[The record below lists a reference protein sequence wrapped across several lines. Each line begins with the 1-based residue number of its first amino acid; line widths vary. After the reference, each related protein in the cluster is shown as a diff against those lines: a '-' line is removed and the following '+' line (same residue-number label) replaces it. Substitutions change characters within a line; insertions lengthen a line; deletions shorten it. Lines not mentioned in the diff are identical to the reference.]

1 MYTNSAYWN
10 QSKTDFHDQTHPLFI
25 ESCGICRLYT
35 LDKRPTNRPNGRLDY
50 QILYVAAG
58 KAYFMING
66 KERIVESGNMVIYR
80 PKEPQ
85 LYYYHAVDQT
95 EVCWIH
101 FTGNDVENI
110 LNRYGIHPDTHVF
123 YTGTSMEYK
132 NLFLSVI
139 QELQLTKEDYEEM
152 LVHYFMELLIRIH
165 RMSFVKPHKK
175 SMQIFRDMDEA
186 VEYFRQHYSEPISV
200 EAYAAEHNVNTGGFI
215 KNFRAYTGTTPAQFI
230 QSVRMMNAR
239 VMLETTDNNIS
250 EIADLVGYDDPLY
263 FSRLFRKQ
271 FGCSPSQFR
280 KRDLS

>member
-139 QELQLTKEDYEEM
+139 
-152 LVHYFMELLIRIH
+152 
-165 RMSFVKPHKK
+165 
-175 SMQIFRDMDEA
+175 
-186 VEYFRQHYSEPISV
+186 
-200 EAYAAEHNVNTGGFI
+200 
-215 KNFRAYTGTTPAQFI
+215 
-230 QSVRMMNAR
+230 
-239 VMLETTDNNIS
+239 
-250 EIADLVGYDDPLY
+250 
-263 FSRLFRKQ
+263 
-271 FGCSPSQFR
+271 
-280 KRDLS
+280 